1 MMNTLCQF
9 SACKD
14 TQSSWTRRRSCFRY
28 RFFFVALSC
37 ILLVM
42 PDFLA
47 AQTLADAMSPS
58 ELKKLSVEELMSI
71 EVTSV
76 SRRSE
81 KLYET
86 ASAIQVITQEDIHRF
101 GATRLPEALRLAT
114 NLEVAQVDAGQW
126 AISARGF
133 NSTSGNKLL
142 VLIDGRTVYS
152 PLFAGMF
159 WDIQDVLLEDVE
171 RIEVISGPGG
181 ALWGANAVNG
191 VINIITKRASE
202 SHGFL
207 AEGGGGKE
215 LRGFGSV
222 RYGGAVSSKT
232 NLRVYGKYSERDGAV
247 FANGEDMDS
256 DWNLGQG
263 GFRLDSE
270 PSDADMLTLQGD
282 YYQTETFVAAIRDI
296 VTETKGGNVLGRWS
310 HTFSETSN
318 LSVQFYYDRVHRS
331 TTGSFDDILNTYDI
345 DWQHRFLIG
354 ERHDIVWGAGYR
366 QVRDNFESGTLTFVP
381 QHLSL
386 PTYSAF
392 VQDEI
397 ALQKERVY
405 LTIGSKVLHNYYTG
419 IEFQPSARMTWKF
432 LSRQQTLW
440 AAVSRA
446 VRTPSRIDR
455 DLSAPGVLVINPD
468 FDSEILFAY
477 ELGYRIRPHERL
489 SFSLAVYYNDYDDI
503 RSVEKV
509 NPPDPRPVVIANG
522 QEGET
527 YGAELIV
534 DYQPT
539 QWCTLRAGYTTLS
552 MDIWAKP
559 GSNDTSAG
567 ASEGADPDHYFT
579 LRASLDLPANFK
591 FFPAF
596 RHVGRLEQMD
606 VPAYSELDLRLAWQ
620 PKQSLELS
628 IAGQNL
634 LHNHHAEFGREATRN
649 EIERTLYAKI
659 LWRF

>member
-1 MMNTLCQF
+1 MMTIVCQF
-9 SACKD
+9 AAYKD
-14 TQSSWTRRRSCFRY
+14 PQSLLRRRSCFR
-28 RFFFVALSC
+28 FHLFSVVLSC

-42 PDFLA
+42 PDFLP
-47 AQTLADAMSPS
+47 AQTLAGAMSPS

-86 ASAIQVITQEDIHRF
+86 ASAIQVITQEDIRRF

-114 NLEVAQVDAGQW
+114 NLEVSQVDAGQW

-133 NSTSGNKLL
+133 NSTTGNKLL

-181 ALWGANAVNG
+181 TLWGANAVNG
-191 VINIITKRASE
+191 VINIITKRASD
-202 SHGFL
+202 SRGFL
-207 AEGGGGKE
+207 VEGGGGKE

-222 RYGGAVSSKT
+222 RYGRAISSKT
-232 NLRVYGKYSERDGAV
+232 DLRIYGKYSERDGAV
-247 FANGEDMDS
+247 LTNGEDVDS

-270 PSDADMLTLQGD
+270 PTEADLLTLQGD
-282 YYQTETFVAAIRDI
+282 YYQSKTFTAAIKDV

-310 HTFSETSN
+310 HTFSETSD
-318 LSVQFYYDRVHRS
+318 LTLQFYYDRVHRA
-331 TTGSFDDILNTYDI
+331 TRGSFNDILNTYDV
-345 DWQHRFLIG
+345 DFQHKFSPG

-397 ALQKERVY
+397 ALQKERMY
-405 LTIGSKVLHNYYTG
+405 LTVGSKVLHNYYTG
-419 IEFQPSARMTWKF
+419 VEFQPSARMTWKF
-432 LSRQQTLW
+432 PSRQQTLW
-440 AAVSRA
+440 AAISRA

-455 DLSAPGVLVINPD
+455 DLSAPGILVINPD
-468 FDSEILFAY
+468 FQSEILLAY

-489 SFSLAVYYNDYDDI
+489 SVSLAVYYNDYDDI
-503 RSVEKV
+503 RSVEMV
-509 NPPDPRPVVIANG
+509 NPPEPRPVIIANG

-527 YGAELIV
+527 YGAELTV

-539 QWCTLRAGYTTLS
+539 DWCRLRAGYTTLNV
-552 MDIWAKP
+552 DIWAKP

-567 ASEGADPDHYFT
+567 AAEGADPGHYFT
-579 LRASLDLPANFK
+579 LRSSLDLPGNFK
-591 FFPAF
+591 LFPAF
-596 RHVGRLEQMD
+596 RYVSHLEKPMD

-620 PKQSLELS
+620 AKQALEFS

-634 LHNHHAEFGREATRN
+634 LHDHHAEFGREATRK